1 MDTLSNILHV
11 SLPLLGIVLL
21 VTGIVMRRTNC
32 IKGALWISLIA
43 LLLHYQTAGGEI
55 LGTYFG
61 YKNAAIYSI
70 NLIVLIITLLYLFF
84 HLPIFQKKPG
94 RYATGLISAFLVVGG
109 ILLLINLWM
118 NACFIENRRA
128 GTPIMQV
135 TTFAPIDYCTHQY
148 VFYKVGLDGHINYMC
163 PNHYG
168 IIPSIGKLEIS
179 PEFLLNYL
187 TRQLKVEPKL
197 GGVGKN

>member
-1 MDTLSNILHV
+1 MDTLSNLLHV
-11 SLPLLGIVLL
+11 LLPLLGVVLL
-21 VTGIVMRRTNC
+21 VVGIIMKRTNY
-32 IKGALWISLIA
+32 IFGALWISLIA
-43 LLLHYQTAGGEI
+43 LVLHYQTAGGEI

-61 YKNAAIYSI
+61 YKNAVIYSA
-70 NLIVLIITLLYLFF
+70 NFIVLIITLLYLFF
-84 HLPIFQKKPG
+84 HLPLFQKKPS
-94 RYATGLISAFLVVGG
+94 RYVAGLISACLVVGG

-135 TTFAPIDYCTHQY
+135 TTFAPIDYCTYRY
-148 VFYKVGLDGHINYMC
+148 VFYKVGVDGHINYMC

-168 IIPSIGKLEIS
+168 LIPSIGKLEIS

-187 TRQLKVEPKL
+187 TRQLKVEPKTDDK
-197 GGVGKN
+197 GK